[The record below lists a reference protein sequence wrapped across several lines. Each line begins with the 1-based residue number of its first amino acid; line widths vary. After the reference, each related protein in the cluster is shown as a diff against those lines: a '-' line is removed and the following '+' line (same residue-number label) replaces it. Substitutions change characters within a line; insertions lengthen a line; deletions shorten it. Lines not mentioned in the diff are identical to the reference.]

1 MLADHGHTVIRL
13 PPYHPDL
20 NPIEQIW
27 GIVKTRIAAKNVTF
41 KLRDVQQLAK
51 QNFAAVTMEE
61 WAAVCRHV
69 KAVEE
74 EYMSREHVMDSAMER
89 IIINADD
96 GDDDNDDRIYS

>member
-1 MLADHGHTVIRL
+1 LLADHGHTVIRL